1 MKPYRLSFVL
11 FVVTLSA
18 CASTQSSGRG
28 TTTATAT
35 VRNSSG
41 TSLGVVRLESVA
53 GGVRLTG
60 ELSGLAPGAHGVHLH
75 TVGRCDAPG
84 FTSAGDHFNPQNAR
98 HGLANPEGPHAGDM
112 PAIATDANGRSVVD
126 HTTALVTL
134 GSGPT
139 SLFDADGSAVV
150 VHASNDDQRTDPS
163 GNSGSR
169 IACGVLERS

>member
-1 MKPYRLSFVL
+1 MKPNSLSFAL

-18 CASTQSSGRG
+18 CATTQTSGSG

-35 VRNSSG
+35 VRDSSG

-60 ELSGLAPGAHGVHLH
+60 ELTGLTPGAHGIHLH
-75 TVGRCDAPG
+75 TVGRCDAPAVA
-84 FTSAGDHFNPQNAR
+84 SAGDHFNPRNAR
-98 HGLANPEGPHAGDM
+98 HGRANTEGPHAGDM
-112 PAIATDANGRSVVD
+112 PAIAADANGRAVVD

-134 GSGPT
+134 GSGPG

-150 VHASNDDQRTDPS
+150 VHASSDDQRTDPS

-169 IACGVLERS
+169 IACGVLESS

>member
-1 MKPYRLSFVL
+1 MKPNSLSFAL
-11 FVVTLSA
+11 FVVTLTA
-18 CASTQSSGRG
+18 CATTQTSGSG

-41 TSLGVVRLESVA
+41 TSLGIVRLESVA

-60 ELSGLAPGAHGVHLH
+60 ELTGLTPGAHGIHLH
-75 TVGRCDAPG
+75 TVGRCDAPA
-84 FTSAGDHFNPQNAR
+84 FASAGDHFNPRNAR

-112 PAIATDANGRSVVD
+112 PAIAADANGRAVVD

-134 GSGPT
+134 GSGPG

-150 VHASNDDQRTDPS
+150 VHASSDDQRTDPS

-169 IACGVLERS
+169 IACGVLESS

>member
-1 MKPYRLSFVL
+1 MKPYGLSIAL
-11 FVVTLSA
+11 FAVTLNA
-18 CASTQSSGRG
+18 CASTQSSRSG
-28 TTTATAT
+28 TTTASAT

-41 TSLGVVRLESVA
+41 ISLGVVRLESVA

-60 ELSGLAPGAHGVHLH
+60 ELTGLPPGAHGVHLH

-84 FTSAGDHFNPQNAR
+84 FTSAGDHFNPGNAR

-112 PAIATDANGRSVVD
+112 PAIGADANGRAVVD
-126 HTTALVTL
+126 HTTAFVTL
-134 GSGPT
+134 GNGAT
-139 SLFDADGSAVV
+139 SLFDADGSAIVL
-150 VHASNDDQRTDPS
+150 HASNDDQLTDPS